1 MKNDSIY
8 NINSSQLCELSLSK
22 SETKDAEFSTQF
34 GVGVAKGQRLRL
46 AHLSIPYG
54 ASIHGVFAA

>member
-1 MKNDSIY
+1 MTVYHIKSN
-8 NINSSQLCELSLSK
+8 QLFELSLSN